1 MSIEEELKFNEFQAF
16 IVITKGFCAINF
28 LILPRIMS
36 YGGWLIGSI
45 TILSASLLVGISA
58 TKLVQ
63 SGVKTGIM
71 TY

>member
-1 MSIEEELKFNEFQAF
+1 MSIKEELKFNEFQAF
-16 IVITKGFCAINF
+16 VVLTKGFCVINF

-36 YGGWLIGSI
+36 YSGWLIGLI
-45 TILSASLLVGISA
+45 TIIFASFLVGVNA

-63 SGVKTGIM
+63 SGEKIGEL

>member
-16 IVITKGFCAINF
+16 VVITKGFCAINF

-36 YGGWLIGSI
+36 YGGWLTGLI
-45 TILSASLLVGISA
+45 TILSASLIVGIN
-58 TKLVQ
+58 TNKLVQ
-63 SGVKTGIM
+63 SGVKAGVM

>member
-16 IVITKGFCAINF
+16 VVLTKGFCVINF

-36 YGGWLIGSI
+36 YSGWLIGLI
-45 TILSASLLVGISA
+45 TIIFASFLVGVNA

-63 SGVKTGIM
+63 SGEKIGEL